1 MTTFLVD
8 ISAFYFVAILVVKI
22 PRKGAI
28 YLAIVQLEIMLKI
41 EIEHDTTIY

>member
-1 MTTFLVD
+1 M
-8 ISAFYFVAILVVKI
+8 KI

-41 EIEHDTTIY
+41 EIEYDTYYDLLKEIGRKKQL